1 MSRIRADKIANKD
14 GTGAVQL
21 QYGAEV
27 PVGYGITGA
36 GTINLNGNIQSANL
50 SGGGAGI
57 TGINASNISSG
68 TIGAARLPSN
78 LNTTGTAGGLTG
90 TPDIT
95 VNNVVAAAAT
105 FSGNVSIG
113 GTLTYEDVTNIDSV
127 GLITARDGINV
138 TGNVDCDSLNN
149 AGIST
154 LTGAVTMGGQLTV
167 DGGFYVGGEVGLFN
181 GSTNAGRFIDCGL
194 GDGNALTIR
203 GCSGGDAN
211 HETLASFTRNAGVVL
226 AYDNATKFQ
235 TTNTGAIVTGIAT
248 ATGGISLPTVNT
260 YIKGNGSNSVL
271 QVDATRTYFY
281 GGSDGIQVR
290 KADNSLPIIIV
301 DDSGNTNVAGGLT
314 IGTGVLAEK
323 VSVQNGSGFVGSYG
337 HHVLSWGMVL
347 YGGTNPAGSTWQL
360 DMLGNGTTTFNSLMA
375 IGETTTMTM
384 YAASDD
390 TAKYMTAFKI
400 DGTTQTVKWA
410 GGTAPS
416 AATGSG
422 TDVYSMTI
430 MKTANATF
438 TVFGNFTNFA

>member
-36 GTINLNGNIQSANL
+36 GNINLNGNIQSANL

-113 GTLTYEDVTNIDSV
+113 GTLTYEDVTNIDAV
-127 GLITARDGINV
+127 GLITARGGIDCNGDIDVDGHTNLDNV
-138 TGNVDCDSLNN
+138 SI
-149 AGIST
+149 AG
-154 LTGAVTMGGQLTV
+154 VTTFAAQVTV

-203 GCSGGDAN
+203 GCSGGDVN

-226 AYDNATKFQ
+226 AFDNATKFQ
-235 TTNTGAIVTGIAT
+235 TTNTGAVVTGICT

-290 KADNSLPIIIV
+290 KADNSAPIIIV
-301 DDSGNTNVAGGLT
+301 DDSGNTNVAGGLS
-314 IGTGVLAEK
+314 IGPGVLAEK
-323 VSVQNGSGFVGSYG
+323 FHNDTGGGIQSNYSHSILTY
-337 HHVLSWGMVL
+337 GMVW
-347 YGGTNPAGSTWQL
+347 YGSTNAAGSWTFNVQG
-360 DMLGNGTTTFNSLMA
+360 DGSTTFNSLMA

-384 YAASDD
+384 YSANNNAAN
-390 TAKYMTAFKI
+390 YMTAFKV
-400 DGTTQTVKWA
+400 DGSTITVKWA
-410 GGTAPS
+410 GGSAPS